1 MIIDTKRKKD
11 LIKKILSFIYYLRY
25 LITIF
30 LCFFLIIL
38 TSPKLF
44 KHVDKIDSLNLLL
57 KNQHGFAI
65 QKFGD
70 IKYKILPQPHLEITD
85 LIIKI
90 NDEIPNL
97 IVDKIEIFQ
106 NIKGLYDPER
116 IFLKKIKFEGNLL
129 GNSISGYYLPKKNLN
144 LLYFKLANLGIESK
158 VFMDNKKTPHKPSGR
173 MKLNVLDYNLLF
185 NFDYNR
191 ILKFKDSTI
200 KNKNFKANLNG
211 QMEFEPFF
219 YFKIATDV
227 NRFSIKNINLEKI
240 KYILINEVSDKK
252 LNGELIINYLPEKLI
267 GKSKENK
274 TSINLIFD
282 NGDITS
288 NNSFF
293 KFLNLNVQL
302 KFNLKKYPSYRNL
315 NYELLIETDNIN
327 KFLKKINIKSKYKL
341 KETKLLIKGNINLDA
356 QKYYFDDV
364 KINKKNLGQKD
375 LNKLKNY
382 FDKNLS
388 NFLNSDFNEKR
399 IYELLKNLIESI

>member
-211 QMEFEPFF
+211 
-219 YFKIATDV
+219 I
-227 NRFSIKNINLEKI
+227 
-240 KYILINEVSDKK
+240 
-252 LNGELIINYLPEKLI
+252 
-267 GKSKENK
+267 
-274 TSINLIFD
+274 
-282 NGDITS
+282 
-288 NNSFF
+288 
-293 KFLNLNVQL
+293 
-302 KFNLKKYPSYRNL
+302 
-315 NYELLIETDNIN
+315 
-327 KFLKKINIKSKYKL
+327 
-341 KETKLLIKGNINLDA
+341 
-356 QKYYFDDV
+356 
-364 KINKKNLGQKD
+364 
-375 LNKLKNY
+375 
-382 FDKNLS
+382 
-388 NFLNSDFNEKR
+388 
-399 IYELLKNLIESI
+399 